1 MRDAQRI
8 DEFHTG
14 YESGIILSLEERDQE
29 GEGGSEGHVGPRG
42 GGDFARGFRESLG
55 KIEMGVS

>member
-29 GEGGSEGHVGPRG
+29 GEGGSEGHMGPRG
-42 GGDFARGFRESLG
+42 GGDFARGFHKLPG
-55 KIEMGVS
+55 N